1 MNIIC
6 IVISPA
12 LFLDVVVRMECN
24 FAWWLVLLHVLLH
37 VFVTDTYWKLEIFRL
52 VYRNCEL
59 CVIGMLFK
67 KREDV
72 VE

>member
-1 MNIIC
+1 MNSIC

-37 VFVTDTYWKLEIFRL
+37 VSVTNTYWKLEIFS
-52 VYRNCEL
+52 VCTETVKY
-59 CVIGMLFK
+59 V
-67 KREDV
+67 
-72 VE
+72 